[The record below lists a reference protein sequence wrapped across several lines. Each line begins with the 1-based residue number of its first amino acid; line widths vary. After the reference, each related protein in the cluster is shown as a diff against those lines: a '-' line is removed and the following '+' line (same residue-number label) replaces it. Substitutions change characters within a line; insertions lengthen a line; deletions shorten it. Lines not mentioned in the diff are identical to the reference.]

1 MYSTKRVTELKAL
14 GFLLQNDK
22 EHFSIRFLSKAG
34 NMTSEEMINIA
45 HIANKYGRG
54 YMGFTTRLSVEV
66 PWIHGDNVD
75 ALMEEAKALGLR
87 HGGTGKKLRPLTSCK
102 GTICL
107 HGNIDTQGLCNK
119 LSDKEFGE
127 DTPHKTKIGISGCAN
142 NCAKANL
149 NDIGIIGVTVPEF
162 ILDKCVGCGV
172 CAKSCRQN
180 ALTVVDRKIV
190 FDKSKCVDCGNCVRA
205 CKPGAAVAKEKGAR
219 IHIGGRFGRGYR
231 FGTDLGKVFKEE
243 EIFDA
248 VEKILTYYRENG
260 QPMERI
266 SYVMDRVG
274 EEKVVKDI
282 LKLLTI

>member
-1 MYSTKRVTELKAL
+1 MYSTKRVTELKGL

-22 EHFSIRFLSKAG
+22 EHFSVRFLSRAG

-45 HIANKYGRG
+45 HIAKKYGRG

-66 PWIHGDNVD
+66 PWIHGDDVE
-75 ALMEEAKALGLR
+75 ALMEEAKELGLK

-107 HGNIDTQGLCNK
+107 HGNIDTQGLCSK
-119 LSDKEFGE
+119 ISDKEFGE
-127 DTPHKTKIGISGCAN
+127 AAPHKTKIGISGCAN

-162 ILDKCVGCGV
+162 ILDKCVGCEM

-180 ALTVVDRKIV
+180 ALTVVDKKIV
-190 FDKSKCVDCGNCVRA
+190 FDKSKCVNCGNCVRA
-205 CKPGAAVAKEKGAR
+205 CRPGAAVAKEKGAR
-219 IHIGGRFGRGYR
+219 IYIGGRFGRAYR
-231 FGTDLGKVFKEE
+231 FGTDLGKIFKEE
-243 EIFDA
+243 ELFDA

-260 QPMERI
+260 QTMERI

-282 LKLLTI
+282 LEII